1 MDMPRSRKPR
11 RTAIGSSGS
20 RSPGSESGS
29 IPRRSVLVIAPLA
42 YGTGALL
49 ESTAATALFGESALT
64 FLWGCMIVLVCAL
77 VSLLVSAATD
87 PDGTLYRWTAA
98 SLSMSVSATG
108 AGTILAPIFTAGVV
122 LSGLA

>member
-1 MDMPRSRKPR
+1 MPRSRTPR
-11 RTAIGSSGS
+11 RSASGSSWGRPS
-20 RSPGSESGS
+20 TAESGS

-49 ESTAATALFGESALT
+49 ESTAATALFGESVLT

-77 VSLLVSAATD
+77 VSLLVSVATG
-87 PDGTLYRWTAA
+87 PDGTLYRRTAA
-98 SLSMSVSATG
+98 SLSASVSASG
-108 AGTILAPIFTAGVV
+108 AGTVLAPIFVAGVV

>member
-1 MDMPRSRKPR
+1 
-11 RTAIGSSGS
+11 
-20 RSPGSESGS
+20 
-29 IPRRSVLVIAPLA
+29 VIAPLA

-77 VSLLVSAATD
+77 VSLLVSVVTG
-87 PDGTLYRWTAA
+87 PDSTFYRRTAA
-98 SLSMSVSATG
+98 SLSASVSAID
-108 AGTILAPIFTAGVV
+108 AGTVLAPIFVAGIV